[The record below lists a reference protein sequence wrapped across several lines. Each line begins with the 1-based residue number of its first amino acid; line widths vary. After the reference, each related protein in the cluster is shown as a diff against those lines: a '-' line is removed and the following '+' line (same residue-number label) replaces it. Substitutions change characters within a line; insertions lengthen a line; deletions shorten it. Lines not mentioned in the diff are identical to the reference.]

1 MKDTIMLVVDG
12 SSGDKELEYNFAV
25 LLSDMF
31 KLWKKKQLSYGPSN
45 ISALSI
51 KGVFVRMWDKMQRLK
66 NLVWHGNDNPL
77 EDETIEDTYYDMAN
91 YALMSILVRR
101 GLWPEYVEEKIQPPQ
116 KSLQAF
122 NGDLNKVQYYDE
134 DFVVDLSTGKLVSG
148 SRNNYKR
155 FKESFKPITNAI
167 RSTWG

>member
-1 MKDTIMLVVDG
+1 MKLEVNG
-12 SSGDKELEYNFAV
+12 SSGDIELEQHMAGQLVYIFE
-25 LLSDMF
+25 
-31 KLWKKKQLSYGPSN
+31 LWKKKQLSYGPSN
-45 ISALSI
+45 ISALGI

-122 NGDLNKVQYYDE
+122 NGDLNKVQYAMYDE
-134 DFVVDLSTGKLVSG
+134 EFVVDLSTGKLDSG
-148 SRNNYKR
+148 SRKNYKR